1 MRACWRFAAL
11 GLSLFLSLV
20 LSQGVS
26 SFAEERIVL
35 ATDPALSPDG
45 QTLIFT
51 YRDGVWSAPVAGG
64 IARPLTTDEN
74 SESDA
79 QYSPDG
85 KTIAF
90 ISNRTGSRQVYTMP
104 ATGGTPKQITF
115 HTSGFVLNGWSPA
128 GDQLLVSGSRDHFW
142 RRPDRMFWIPTEGR
156 KAEVPLFDDYGS
168 DPSVSPDGKKV
179 LFTREGEAWWRKGYK
194 GSQASQI
201 WLFNT
206 ESKEF
211 TRLLDPPG
219 GARWPLWKP
228 DGKGFFYCNGDSGI
242 LNLHEYD
249 LESKADKAL
258 TDYKDE
264 AVVFPTL
271 SRDGKTLV
279 FRRLFDFYRYTPGGG
294 MPEKIDIVC
303 APDLELSPTL
313 RRQFTTASDLS
324 PNKDGLELAFIAG
337 GDVWV
342 MDTELREPRQVTNT
356 PEEERDVVFSP
367 AGDAIWFVSDA
378 GGQTDVWK
386 AEKSETDKFWWLNS
400 KFNLKKVTEDGAVE
414 SSIKFS
420 PEGSKVAFNKDN
432 DLWVAEASGKD
443 LKKFLTLRDAPS
455 YDWSP
460 DGKWVC
466 YATGDDDYN
475 SDIWIAPLDG
485 SKPPYNLSRH
495 PDNDMSPVW
504 SPDGKMIAFTGRQVD
519 REVDVYVVY
528 LTAKAYEEGSRDRKL
543 QAAMEK
549 MTNKGRGRGG
559 APGGTPGASG
569 APGTPPG
576 TTPGGA
582 PGGPGGPGGGFRR
595 RGGGGGTGPDGEILN
610 DFGVETDQEPPK
622 QEPPKQEPP
631 KQEPPKQEPAPQEP
645 PKQEPPKTDEKKP
658 EEKPADKPAAATP
671 PAVVIDFDNI
681 HKRIRR
687 ISNPDSAEGGL
698 IWAPDS
704 KKLAFSASVGG
715 VRGIYSIE
723 FPDNLRP
730 TLLTAT
736 GGSSAK
742 WLSEGNQI
750 IWLVAGVPTSTS
762 PGGRTAAYSFTAA
775 QEQSRGERF
784 RAAFDQCWRT
794 MRDRFYDARL
804 GNKNWDEIRRK
815 YSDAAAA
822 SVEEGQL
829 ATIVSL
835 MLGELNGSHLGFTP
849 SRAGGGGPPGRRGGD
864 YEVNAER
871 WIQDLTIDP
880 LTLWEKDRPT
890 FGEPDPEPEPPPAP
904 RGPTEWRPATAH
916 LGLRFDPEHK
926 GPGLKVRDVIFPGPT
941 SQQVSLVKPGE
952 LVLTID
958 GVTVDPAYDLTQI
971 LNGLSERD
979 VKLTVR
985 DEKGADRT
993 VTLRPTTYPAIQA
1006 MMYNKWIDETRKK
1019 VDELSGGT
1027 LGYLHIQAMSD
1038 PSFIEFDKDLYFA
1051 GAGKEGLI
1059 IDVREN
1065 GGGSTAD
1072 HVLTALTQPVHAITL
1087 GRAGGPGYPQD
1098 RKIYATWNKP
1108 IVMMC
1113 NQNSFSNAEIISHAV
1128 KTLKRGKVVGVPTAG
1143 GVISTGA
1150 ARIMDIGQI
1159 RTPGRGWYLLD
1170 GQDME
1175 LNGCVP
1181 DVVIWPE
1188 PGQMPKGEDVQLGK
1202 AVETL
1207 MADVKEWKARPQP
1220 KLIKASERGK

>member
-1 MRACWRFAAL
+1 MRALLRFAAI
-11 GLSLFLSLV
+11 SFLIFSAAPL
-20 LSQGVS
+20 
-26 SFAEERIVL
+26 FAEERIQL

-45 QTLIFT
+45 TTLVFT
-51 YRDGVWSAPVAGG
+51 YRGGVWSAPVAGG
-64 IARPLTTDEN
+64 VARPITTDEN

-90 ISNRTGSRQVYTMP
+90 ISDRSGSRQVYLMP
-104 ATGGTPKQITF
+104 AAGGAPKQITH
-115 HTSGFVLNGWSPA
+115 HTSGFALQGWSPD
-128 GDQLLVSGSRDHFW
+128 GNQLLVSGSRDHFW
-142 RRPDRMFWIPTEGR
+142 RRPDRMFWIPKEGR
-156 KAEVPLFDDYGS
+156 AAESPLFDDFGS
-168 DPSVSPDGKKV
+168 DPSISPDGKRI

-194 GSQASQI
+194 GSQASQV

-206 ESKEF
+206 EGKTF
-211 TRLLDPPG
+211 TKLLSPEG

-228 DGKGFFYCNGDSGI
+228 DGKSFYYVNGDTGI
-242 LNLHEYD
+242 LNLHEFD

-258 TDYKDE
+258 TDYKDD

-271 SRDGKTLV
+271 SRDGKVLV
-279 FRRLFDFYRYTPGGG
+279 FRRLFDFYRYTPGGA

-303 APDLELSPTL
+303 APDLELSPVL
-313 RRQFTTASDLS
+313 RRVFSSATDLS

-342 MDTELREPRQVTNT
+342 MDTELREPKQITNT
-356 PEEERDVVFSP
+356 PEEERDVAFSP
-367 AGDAIWFVSDA
+367 SGDAIWYVSEA

-386 AEKSETDKFWWLNS
+386 AEKAEADKYWWQNA

-414 SSIKFS
+414 ANIKFS

-443 LKKFLTLRDAPS
+443 LKKFLTLRDAPN

-475 SDIWIAPLDG
+475 SDIWVAPLDG

-504 SPDGKMIAFTGRQVD
+504 SPDGKMIAFTGRRVD

-543 QAAMEK
+543 QAAIEK

-559 APGGTPGASG
+559 AAGGPGGAGG
-569 APGTPPG
+569 APGA
-576 TTPGGA
+576 TTPGGPGAA

-595 RGGGGGTGPDGEILN
+595 GGRGGGAPGGTGDELSDGNL
-610 DFGVETDQEPPK
+610 DQDPSPQEPPK

-631 KQEPPKQEPAPQEP
+631 KTEPKPQEPAKPDEKKP
-645 PKQEPPKTDEKKP
+645 EEKKP
-658 EEKPADKPAAATP
+658 EEKPAEKPATP
-671 PAVVIDFDNI
+671 PVVVTIDFDNI
-681 HKRIRR
+681 HNRIRR
-687 ISNPDSAEGGL
+687 ISNPDSPEGGL
-698 IWAPDS
+698 VWSPDS

-715 VRGIYSIE
+715 VRGVYSIE

-742 WLSEGNQI
+742 WISEGNQI
-750 IWLVAGVPTSTS
+750 IWLVTGVPTSTS
-762 PGGRTAAYSFTAA
+762 PGGRTAAYAFTAA

-794 MRDRFYDARL
+794 MRDQFYDARL

-822 SVEEGQL
+822 AVDETHL
-829 ATIVSL
+829 ATVVSM

-849 SRAGGGGPPGRRGGD
+849 SRGGPGGPPGRRGGD
-864 YEVNAER
+864 DYLY
-871 WIQDLTIDP
+871 DLTIDP
-880 LTLWEKDRPT
+880 LTLWEKGSAS

-941 SQQVSLVKPGE
+941 SQQASLVKPGE
-952 LVLTID
+952 LVITID

-971 LNGLSERD
+971 LNGLSERE

-985 DEKGADRT
+985 DEKGVDRQVT
-993 VTLRPTTYPAIQA
+993 VRPTTYPAISA
-1006 MMYNKWIDETRKK
+1006 MMYDKWIGDTRKK

-1072 HVLTALTQPVHAITL
+1072 HVLTCLTQPVHAITL
-1087 GRAGGPGYPQD
+1087 GRSGGPGYPQD

-1108 IVMMC
+1108 IIVMC
-1113 NQNSFSNAEIISHAV
+1113 NQNSFSNAEIVSHAI

-1150 ARIMDIGQI
+1150 ARIMDMGQI

-1188 PGQMPKGEDVQLGK
+1188 PGQMPKGEDVQLAKGIE
-1202 AVETL
+1202 VL